1 MACCGAWWSFSLYC
15 WGAAARPNVLIS
27 AAYVNGQSK
36 GLSVHR
42 FKRPLMKES
51 KKVGF
56 LVAFFLDFWGFLF
69 LIELWIVRVSQ
80 WLCTVGCCDTDLKRL
95 AVFHTH
101 GLISLFWR
109 FKCFCCQKSVSFWGM
124 TLAPPILCLSLS
136 LPSSL
141 FLLCVHSRTT
151 HGFSSLACV
160 QSVSE

>member
-56 LVAFFLDFWGFLF
+56 LVAFFFGLLRLPVFDWALDCSCLSMVVYRRM
-69 LIELWIVRVSQ
+69 LWHWSQTLGSVSQ
-80 WLCTVGCCDTDLKRL
+80 SWFD
-95 AVFHTH
+95 FF
-101 GLISLFWR
+101 IWR

-160 QSVSE
+160 QSVSV